1 MANGSKVSK
10 GEGSRIWGQRS
21 NGSLS
26 YRGLNSD
33 SEYFGFYS
41 EITGEVIR
49 EFLGGELN
57 DLIYVLKGLHWLLCW
72 K

>member
-10 GEGSRIWGQRS
+10 GEGGRIWGQRS

-26 YRGLNSD
+26 YRGLRSD

-49 EFLGGELN
+49 EFLAREWN
-57 DLIYVLKGLHWLLCW
+57 DLIYVLKGLL
-72 K
+72 